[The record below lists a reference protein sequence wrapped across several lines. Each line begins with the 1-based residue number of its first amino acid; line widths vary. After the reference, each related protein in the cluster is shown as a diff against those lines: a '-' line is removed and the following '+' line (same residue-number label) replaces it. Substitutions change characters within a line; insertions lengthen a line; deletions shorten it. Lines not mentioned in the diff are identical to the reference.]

1 VLLEGDFCC
10 INLYF
15 DSKSLDREL
24 LEMLMK
30 LLMISNI
37 IFISWIVNCII
48 CFIIFVY
55 SCLWS
60 TRDEESHYWR
70 QGQG

>member
-15 DSKSLDREL
+15 DYKSLDREL

-30 LLMISNI
+30 LLVIYNI
-37 IFISWIVNCII
+37 IFISWIVNSI

-60 TRDEESHYWR
+60 TRDDESHYWR